1 MYYTNIK
8 AARICYYL
16 TMRAVVVVNK
26 DGTLRQQLTR
36 MTRAADL
43 YKTIGLKASPDFG
56 EQARWPVPAS
66 VALAAPGTA
75 CDVRMFGKTTGHSRF
90 ANVYGFPPPINQTVF
105 IGTCVAALFCD
116 DEMSNLSVD
125 QWDSVVT
132 AGGPG
137 GGGGG
142 GSGGGG
148 GGGGGAPIL
157 AAAAA
162 AAIIA
167 VSAPPPPAASAAIG
181 GDTYM
186 DCTYELSAEPYL
198 TR

>member
-56 EQARWPVPAS
+56 EKARWPVPAS
-66 VALAAPGTA
+66 LALAAPGTV

-116 DEMSNLSVD
+116 DEMSNLSLD
-125 QWDSVVT
+125 QWDSVV
-132 AGGPG
+132 AASCDGGAGGGGPG
-137 GGGGG
+137 PGGT
-142 GSGGGG
+142 
-148 GGGGGAPIL
+148 PIL

-162 AAIIA
+162 AVAIA
-167 VSAPPPPAASAAIG
+167 AASAPPPPAASAV
-181 GDTYM
+181 DETYM

>member
-56 EQARWPVPAS
+56 EKARWPVPAS
-66 VALAAPGTA
+66 LALAPPGTM

-125 QWDSVVT
+125 QWDSVVA

-142 GSGGGG
+142 GGPGPDRT
-148 GGGGGAPIL
+148 PIL
-157 AAAAA
+157 AATAAV
-162 AAIIA
+162 AIIA
-167 VSAPPPPAASAAIG
+167 ASAPPPPSTAVADAV
-181 GDTYM
+181 YM